1 MEVSKKIADHQNK
14 LLQKVTEMANKKLII
29 ITDINASH
37 KDELTELNNTSGTNF
52 NNTYLSSMTIALDQ
66 QIKMLEQI
74 SKKTNDQLI
83 LKLVLEYLPEQYQ
96 LLRETEQIKSE
107 FN

>member
-1 MEVSKKIADHQNK
+1 
-14 LLQKVTEMANKKLII
+14 
-29 ITDINASH
+29 
-37 KDELTELNNTSGTNF
+37 
-52 NNTYLSSMTIALDQ
+52 MTMGLDQ

-107 FN
+107 FY